1 MHSTFVVDQG
11 LLDAVRPKADAFTIW
26 AKGPV
31 RLKPSPF
38 YMVLPRTYIINERLR
53 QQREQATSR
62 ALLYIEQVQAV
73 KPWAVFRVTDAGV
86 VELDTGDVIQ

>member
-1 MHSTFVVDQG
+1 MY
-11 LLDAVRPKADAFTIW
+11 W
-26 AKGPV
+26 A
-31 RLKPSPF
+31 
-38 YMVLPRTYIINERLR
+38 NERVR
-53 QQREQATSR
+53 QHRQHAFLD